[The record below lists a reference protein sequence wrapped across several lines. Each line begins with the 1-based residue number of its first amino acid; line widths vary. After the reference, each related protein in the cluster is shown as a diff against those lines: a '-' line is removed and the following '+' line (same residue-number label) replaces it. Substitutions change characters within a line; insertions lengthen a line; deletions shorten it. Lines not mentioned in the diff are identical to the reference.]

1 MKATRSS
8 MGHDP
13 GPKSTEACTY
23 PVEVLPGPVAALV
36 QAIVDVHG
44 VPAAM
49 SATIALSM
57 LSASIGKG
65 LLLMGARGRRTM
77 GNLFVLI
84 SAPTGVGKS
93 TVINILRE
101 PIDMILDYL
110 QECAF
115 CNCVLPLTP
124 PQMTGKDEESHG
136 GLDVLPPPTGNVET
150 PQHIS
155 DAPARLVCSDTTG
168 QALARILRDNNETI
182 LVATPEAGNQLDE
195 ASKPASLFG
204 QLLLKGYSGDKVEI
218 DRATKCP
225 VLLNQPCITVC
236 WLCQPHRVTKF
247 YGSDRLMEDGLIAR
261 FLFVETNAGM
271 AYMPEEDRTIPVSI
285 INGYAAIIS
294 ELYDAYRG
302 SGASARIVHTD
313 PEVYQIMR
321 EFHNDCVSKSK
332 EVDSNL
338 RYCIPRWTEQT
349 WKIMLVLHAAEHGS
363 KSHLMPVNR
372 LTAER
377 AITLMRWY
385 ASEQSRI
392 MSVATT
398 PPKEIRLKRLLAL
411 LADAPDHT
419 LKLRDLVNLNGFTKD
434 EVNELANMA
443 PSMLKL
449 ENRKPKGSGRPSS
462 VIVLIQGPPST
473 PQTAPG

>member
-1 MKATRSS
+1 
-8 MGHDP
+8 
-13 GPKSTEACTY
+13 
-23 PVEVLPGPVAALV
+23 
-36 QAIVDVHG
+36 
-44 VPAAM
+44 
-49 SATIALSM
+49 
-57 LSASIGKG
+57 
-65 LLLMGARGRRTM
+65 
-77 GNLFVLI
+77 
-84 SAPTGVGKS
+84 
-93 TVINILRE
+93 
-101 PIDMILDYL
+101 
-110 QECAF
+110 
-115 CNCVLPLTP
+115 
-124 PQMTGKDEESHG
+124 
-136 GLDVLPPPTGNVET
+136 
-150 PQHIS
+150 
-155 DAPARLVCSDTTG
+155 LVCSDATG
-168 QALARILRDNNETI
+168 PALAKILLQNNETI

-204 QLLLKGYSGDKVEI
+204 QLLLKGYSGDKAEF
-218 DRATKCP
+218 DRATKQP
-225 VLLNQPCITVC
+225 VILNQPCITVC

-247 YGSDRLMEDGLIAR
+247 FGSEKLMEDGLIAR
-261 FLFVETNAGM
+261 FLFVETKGGM
-271 AYMPEEDRTIPVSI
+271 PYMPEEDRTIPVSI
-285 INGYAAIIS
+285 INGYSAIVS

-302 SGASARIVHTD
+302 RGGHAEIVRISD
-313 PEVYQIMR
+313 EVYNIMR
-321 EFHNDCVSKSK
+321 DYHNDCVSQLE
-332 EVDSNL
+332 EVDNNL
-338 RYCIPRWTEQT
+338 SYCIPRWPEQA

>member
-65 LLLMGARGRRTM
+65 LLIMGAKGRRTM

-93 TVINILRE
+93 TAINILRQ
-101 PIDMILDYL
+101 PLDMILDYL
-110 QECAF
+110 QECADSH
-115 CNCVLPLTP
+115 CMLPLTP
-124 PQMTGKDEESHG
+124 PQITEGDEESHG
-136 GLDVLPPPTGNVET
+136 NLDVLPPQAGDVAS
-150 PQHIS
+150 PQLTAGS
-155 DAPARLVCSDTTG
+155 PPRLFCSDTTG
-168 QALARILRDNNETI
+168 PALAKILRENNETI

-204 QLLLKGYSGDKVEI
+204 QLLLKGYSGDKAEI
-218 DRATKCP
+218 DRATKQP
-225 VLLNQPCITVC
+225 VILNQPCITVC

-247 YGSDRLMEDGLIAR
+247 FGSERLMEDGLIAR
-261 FLFVETNAGM
+261 FLFVETKAGM
-271 AYMPEEDRTIPVSI
+271 PYMPEEDRTIPVSV
-285 INGYAAIIS
+285 INGYGAIMS

-302 SGASARIVHTD
+302 RGGQAEIVRISD
-313 PEVYQIMR
+313 EVYNIMR
-321 EFHNDCVSKSK
+321 DYHNDCVRQLQ
-332 EVDSNL
+332 EVDNNL
-338 RYCIPRWTEQT
+338 TFCIPRWTEQA
-349 WKIMLVLHAAEHGS
+349 WKIMLVLHAAEHGA
-363 KSHLMPVNR
+363 KAHLVPVDR
-372 LTAER
+372 QTAKR

-385 ASEQSRI
+385 ASEQSRV
-392 MSVATT
+392 MGVATI
-398 PPKEIRLKRLLAL
+398 PPQEIRLKRLLEL
-411 LADAPDHT
+411 LGDAPSQT
-419 LKLRDLVNLNGFTKD
+419 LKLRDLENSHGFTKD
-434 EVNELANMA
+434 EVSELAQMA
-443 PSMLKL
+443 PSVLKL
-449 ENRKPKGSGRPSS
+449 ENRKPKASGRPSP
-462 VIVLIQGPPST
+462 VIVLIGSPPET
-473 PQTAPG
+473 RPMA